1 MKKIRSKKIILL
13 SLLAFA
19 LILVFGANAW
29 KSSLKVAQIK
39 VEGNLIVGTNEI
51 VQLTQIQPG
60 TLLYQADLTAIQRNV
75 MSHYYIKD
83 AVVERNLPNSIS
95 VSVSE
100 RVPIAIVNRVET
112 LYVDDEGV
120 VLPRSI
126 SKKLFDL
133 PVISGIPLSEELALG
148 STIRDDQTRQA
159 LQLLMTMRSI
169 NHEMYYNISE
179 IQVHTAGDIVLYA
192 VENSMPIVFGI
203 GDVAEKFVKL
213 EVFWAEYIKT
223 RGAHSLQYVDLRY
236 RDQIVAKWY
245 PESKS

>member
-19 LILVFGANAW
+19 LMLVFGANAW

-95 VSVSE
+95 VSISE

-133 PVISGIPLSEELALG
+133 PVISGIPQSEELALG

-169 NHEMYYNISE
+169 NHELYYNISE
-179 IQVHTAGDIVLYA
+179 IQVHYG
-192 VENSMPIVFGI
+192 
-203 GDVAEKFVKL
+203 
-213 EVFWAEYIKT
+213 
-223 RGAHSLQYVDLRY
+223 RRY
-236 RDQIVAKWY
+236 RALCR
-245 PESKS
+245 

>member
-1 MKKIRSKKIILL
+1 MKNMRSKKIILL
-13 SLLAFA
+13 SLLA
-19 LILVFGANAW
+19 LSLMLVFGANAW
-29 KSSLKVAQIK
+29 KSNLKVTQIK

-51 VQLTQIQPG
+51 VQLTQVQPG

-75 MSHYYIKD
+75 TSHYYIKD
-83 AVVERNLPNSIS
+83 AVVERNLPNTIS
-95 VSVSE
+95 VDVSE
-100 RVPIAIVNRVET
+100 RVPIAIVNRTET

-133 PVISGIPLSEELALG
+133 PVISGIPPGEELALG
-148 STIRDDQTRQA
+148 STIRDAQTRQA
-159 LQLLMTMRSI
+159 LQMLMTMRSI

-192 VENSMPIVFGI
+192 VENSVPIIFGI
-203 GDVAEKFVKL
+203 GDIADKFVKL

-223 RGAHSLQYVDLRY
+223 RGARVLQYVDLRY
-236 RDQIVAKWY
+236 KDQIVAKWN
-245 PESKS
+245 PEEKS